1 MEKLPLRNF
10 GVFSESEYKGKTLEE
25 ATKYAEDGGFVVR
38 IAEQEGDVK
47 MLDMSVRADRLN
59 FRVRAGFVTA
69 VFGG

>member
-1 MEKLPLRNF
+1 MEKIRLRNF
-10 GVFSESEYKGKTLEE
+10 GVFSESEYKGKTLQE

-38 IAEQEGDVK
+38 IVEEEGDVK

-59 FRVRAGFVTA
+59 FRVRGGFITA

>member
-59 FRVRAGFVTA
+59 FRVRSGFITA

>member
-1 MEKLPLRNF
+1 MEKIPLRNF
-10 GVFSESEYKGKTLEE
+10 GVFSESEYKGKTLQE

-38 IAEQEGDVK
+38 IVEEEGDVK

-59 FRVRAGFVTA
+59 FRVRGGFITA

>member
-10 GVFSESEYKGKTLEE
+10 GVFSEDEYKGKTLDE

-38 IAEQEGDVK
+38 IAEQDGDVK

-59 FRVRAGFVTA
+59 FRVRGGFITA

>member
-10 GVFSESEYKGKTLEE
+10 GVFSESEYKGKTLQE

-38 IAEQEGDVK
+38 IVEEEGDVK

-59 FRVRAGFVTA
+59 FRVRGGFITA

>member
-10 GVFSESEYKGKTLEE
+10 GVFSESEYKGKTIDE
-25 ATKYAEDGGFVVR
+25 ATKYAEEGGFVVR
-38 IAEQEGDVK
+38 IAEQDGDAK

-59 FRVRAGFVTA
+59 FRVRGGFITA

>member
-10 GVFSESEYKGKTLEE
+10 GVFSESEYKGKTLQE

-38 IAEQEGDVK
+38 IVEEDGDVK

-59 FRVRAGFVTA
+59 FRVRGGFVTA
-69 VFGG
+69 TFGG

>member
-38 IAEQEGDVK
+38 IVEQEGDVK
-47 MLDMSVRADRLN
+47 MLDMSVRGDRLN
-59 FRVRAGFVTA
+59 FRIRGGFITA